1 MDELEKYIKSH
12 RSEFD
17 KEGISRDIL
26 PAVIRDYKIK
36 RLRAVYLF
44 KVRSIAA
51 ILLLICAFSFSLTW
65 YQNRQIEL
73 LRAEI
78 ITANNPEFYEAEA
91 YFQKEIKGQMVL
103 LDSEENLKLVI
114 AEFEVIDKEID
125 QLKQE
130 LLAAP
135 EDFDDRVV
143 SALINAYQNKLSIL
157 EKVLMQKVQTNEKNE
172 KNETLL

>member
-1 MDELEKYIKSH
+1 MDELEQYIKKH
-12 RSEFD
+12 RAEFD
-17 KEGISRDIL
+17 KERISRDIL
-26 PAVIRDYKIK
+26 PAVYRDYRIK
-36 RLRAVYLF
+36 HLKAVYLL
-44 KVRSIAA
+44 KVRSVAA
-51 ILLLICAFSFSLTW
+51 ILLVICAFSFSLAR

-73 LRAEI
+73 LRTQI

-91 YFQKEIKGQMVL
+91 YFQREISGQMVL
-103 LDSEENLKLVI
+103 LDSEENLGLVL
-114 AEFEVIDKEID
+114 AEFEIIDKEID

-143 SALINAYQNKLSIL
+143 SALINAYQTKLSIL

-172 KNETLL
+172 KNEIIL